1 MLRTFHHRFF
11 VYNKHKEELAML
23 LIGENI
29 HIISKTV
36 QNALLEKDE
45 KFILDLIKK
54 QSQEP
59 SNMDYIDLNVGP
71 AKGKLEG
78 VLVWLCDLVEKNT
91 DLKISFDTTNS
102 IEMRNGLAHSKRPQ
116 DCLLNS
122 TSADEARLEKV
133 TSLAAEFG
141 SSLIALTMNKELGI
155 PKAADDRLNLAFE
168 IFEKC
173 QEKEIP
179 NEKIFFDPLILPV
192 SVDQSQAQEALNTIQ
207 MIKQSFDPEV
217 MTTVGLSNISN
228 GSPKEIRPLINK
240 VFAVLAHGAGL
251 DSAIIDALD
260 TDLIKTI
267 KILDSQNP
275 TNKVEELYVNLA
287 GMIRDFS
294 DLEDVSYDKDDP
306 NQVEIIKTA
315 RILLNKDVY
324 THSFRQ
330 I

>member
-1 MLRTFHHRFF
+1 
-11 VYNKHKEELAML
+11 ML

-36 QNALLEKDE
+36 QNALLERDE
-45 KFILDLIKK
+45 AFILDLIKK
-54 QSQEP
+54 QSH
-59 SNMDYIDLNVGP
+59 MDYIDLNVGP

-78 VLVWLCDLVEKNT
+78 ILPWLCDLVEKNT

-102 IEMRNGLAHSKRPQ
+102 EEMKRGLVVCKNPQ
-116 DCLLNS
+116 NSLLNS
-122 TSADEARLEKV
+122 TSADEVRLEKL
-133 TSLAAEFG
+133 TDIAAEYN
-141 SSLIALTMNKELGI
+141 SSIIALTMNKELGI

-173 QEKEIP
+173 QGKGIE

-192 SVDQSQAQEALNTIQ
+192 SVEQSQAMEALNTIQ

-240 VFAVLAHGAGL
+240 VFAVLAFGAGL
-251 DSAIIDALD
+251 DSAIIDSFDA
-260 TDLIKTI
+260 DLIKTI
-267 KILDSQNP
+267 KVLETSTPKNA
-275 TNKVEELYVNLA
+275 VEELYIKLA
-287 GMIRDFS
+287 DMIRDFS
-294 DLEDVSYDKDDP
+294 EIEEIPFDKNDP
-306 NQVEIIKTA
+306 FQIEVIKTA
-315 RILLNKDVY
+315 RILLNRDIY
-324 THSFRQ
+324 THSFKQ